1 MYTTNREASTTS
13 TAKQHAADGQVRY
26 TGEDMFTGLSG
37 SEIIA
42 VLVSIVVAMG
52 VHEAMHAYVA
62 HALGD
67 TTAQDEGRLTLNPLA
82 HIDALTTVL
91 LPMVLILLGQP
102 PIFAAKPVPLDT
114 RNIKWDE
121 YGVAL
126 VGLAGPFTNLAMAG
140 ITAIGIRLFSDL
152 LGPMTISVLGLFLV
166 INVGFFVFN
175 MIPFPP
181 LDGSRLLYAFAP
193 DWLRD
198 IMERI
203 EALGFMAFLI
213 VLLLA
218 FQFIAPLLS
227 DWNSTIV
234 NFLIS

>member
-1 MYTTNREASTTS
+1 
-13 TAKQHAADGQVRY
+13 
-26 TGEDMFTGLSG
+26 
-37 SEIIA
+37 
-42 VLVSIVVAMG
+42 
-52 VHEAMHAYVA
+52 
-62 HALGD
+62 
-67 TTAQDEGRLTLNPLA
+67 
-82 HIDALTTVL
+82 VL